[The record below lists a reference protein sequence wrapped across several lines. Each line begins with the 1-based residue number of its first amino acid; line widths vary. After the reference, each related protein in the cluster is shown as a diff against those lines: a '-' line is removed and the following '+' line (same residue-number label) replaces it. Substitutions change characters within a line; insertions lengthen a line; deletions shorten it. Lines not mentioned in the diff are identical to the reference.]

1 MVKNKKRSRTSKL
14 ARAKGVN
21 SEKYY
26 VERLKKQLG
35 AVRLFSKLAIHLDP
49 EFLILWRF
57 HKEE

>member
-26 VERLKKQLG
+26 VERLKNSLAQMH
-35 AVRLFSKLAIHLDP
+35 LFSKLATHLDP